1 MVIYGT
7 ALLALCLLAGL
18 TAGRALGAAV
28 GVDADIGGVGIA
40 MLLLVFTAEALRR
53 SGRLSPPTQEGVRFW
68 GAIYVPVVVA
78 MAATQ
83 NVRGALSGG
92 VMATVAGSLGVFVC
106 FALVKVFVRLG
117 SPASHQGQGGE

>member
-40 MLLLVFTAEALRR
+40 MLLLVFMSEALRR
-53 SGRLSPPTQEGVRFW
+53 SGRLSAPTQEGFRFW

-83 NVRGALSGG
+83 NVRGALGGG
-92 VMATVAGSLGVFVC
+92 VMATLAGSLGVFVC

-117 SPASHQGQGGE
+117 DPASREGQVER